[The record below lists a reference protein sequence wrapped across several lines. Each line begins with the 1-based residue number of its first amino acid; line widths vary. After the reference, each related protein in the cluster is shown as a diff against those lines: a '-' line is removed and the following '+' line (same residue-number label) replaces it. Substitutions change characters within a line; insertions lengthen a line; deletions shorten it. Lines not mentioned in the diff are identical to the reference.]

1 MPVYTRIIISGE
13 AFLNYAKELLD
24 KYGIHCYVEYRDK
37 QKKASYKK
45 VDLSSSFFPVFSEK
59 YDCFF
64 LCAKEPSDTAVSSF
78 YDDEWCEDTIEG
90 RGGRESETEIEQ
102 LDLRIISKLPNN
114 NIRLFV
120 NALNAKLKK
129 DPQFGKGVMKK
140 DYYDQHIFY
149 KKGLQKIIWASFE
162 RKQFLEPIELPAEG

>member
-13 AFLNYAKELLD
+13 AFLNYTKELLD
-24 KYGIHCYVEYRDK
+24 KYGIHCYVEHRDK

-45 VDLSSSFFPVFSEK
+45 VDLSSSFSPVFSEE

-64 LCAKEPSDTAVSSF
+64 LCAKEPDDTAVDSF
-78 YDDEWCEDTIEG
+78 YDDEWCEGTIEAK
-90 RGGRESETEIEQ
+90 GGRENETEIEQ
-102 LDLRIISKLPNN
+102 LNLRIISKLPND

-129 DPQFGKGVMKK
+129 DPQFGKGLMIK
-140 DYYDQHIFY
+140 DDYDQHIFY
-149 KKGLQKIIWASFE
+149 KKGLQKIIWESFK
-162 RKQFLEPIELPAEG
+162 RKQFLTPIELPTE